1 MVILMI
7 MMMIMMMRVMMILM
21 KTMLLLI
28 RTEGFVAVFSAF
40 NILLNSFG
48 TKPYD
53 DFDDDNPGWDMILVM
68 GMLSYTPLK
77 FTSLHFAKSWK
88 IEDRWVFKTGD
99 KCWWED
105 ETKLL
110 MMIILGG
117 L

>member
-1 MVILMI
+1 
-7 MMMIMMMRVMMILM
+7 MILM
-21 KTMLLLI
+21 KTMVLMI
-28 RTEGFVAVFSAF
+28 RTEGFVAVFPAF

-77 FTSLHFAKSWK
+77 FTSLHFAKSCQ

-99 KCWWED
+99 KCWCKD
-105 ETKLL
+105 ERD
-110 MMIILGG
+110 
-117 L
+117 